1 MHQRK
6 SKKILI
12 YVFLLLIVGSINN
25 VSLNNITLKDI
36 NNIKIVGLEERDN
49 FILLNQIKSLNLS
62 NIFLIDG
69 RKIEKK
75 ILSNNLV
82 ENFFIFKRYPSS
94 IDVNIETTKFF
105 ARINKNGK
113 KFLVGSNG
121 KLIEDNLSNNQ
132 LPFIFG
138 TLDINE
144 FLKFKNMI
152 DQSKISYQEIKNL
165 YFFSSKRW
173 DIELKNN
180 ILIKLSKNNTKASL
194 KLVLEFLHSNEFK
207 DIKMIDARI
216 TNQIILND

>member
-36 NNIKIVGLEERDN
+36 DNIKIVGLEEKDN
-49 FILLNQIKSLNLS
+49 LILLNQIRSLNLS

-69 RKIEKK
+69 KKIEKK
-75 ILSNNLV
+75 IVSNNLI

-94 IDVNIETTKFF
+94 LDVNIETTKFL

-138 TLDINE
+138 TLDIDE
-144 FLKFKNMI
+144 FLKFKKTI
-152 DQSKISYQEIKNL
+152 DESKISYQEIKNL

-194 KLVLEFLHSNEFK
+194 KLVLEFLHGNEFK

>member
-36 NNIKIVGLEERDN
+36 DNIKIVGLEEKDN
-49 FILLNQIKSLNLS
+49 LILLNQIRSLNLS

-69 RKIEKK
+69 KKIEKK
-75 ILSNNLV
+75 IVSNNLI

-94 IDVNIETTKFF
+94 LDVNIETTKFL

-138 TLDINE
+138 TLDIDE
-144 FLKFKNMI
+144 FLKFKKTI

-194 KLVLEFLHSNEFK
+194 KLVLQFLHGNEFK

>member
-36 NNIKIVGLEERDN
+36 DNIKIVGLEEKDN
-49 FILLNQIKSLNLS
+49 LILLNQIRSLNLS

-69 RKIEKK
+69 KKIEKK
-75 ILSNNLV
+75 IVSNNLI

-94 IDVNIETTKFF
+94 LDVNIETTKFL

-138 TLDINE
+138 TLDIDE
-144 FLKFKNMI
+144 FLKFKKTI

-194 KLVLEFLHSNEFK
+194 KLVLEFLHGNEFK

>member
-12 YVFLLLIVGSINN
+12 CVFLLLIVGSINN

-36 NNIKIVGLEERDN
+36 DNIKIVGLEEKDN
-49 FILLNQIKSLNLS
+49 LILLNQIRSLNLS

-69 RKIEKK
+69 KKIEKK
-75 ILSNNLV
+75 IVSNNLI

-94 IDVNIETTKFF
+94 LDVNIETTKFL

-138 TLDINE
+138 TLDIDE
-144 FLKFKNMI
+144 FLKFKKTI
-152 DQSKISYQEIKNL
+152 DESKISYQEIKNL

-194 KLVLEFLHSNEFK
+194 KLVLEFLHGNEFK

>member
-36 NNIKIVGLEERDN
+36 DNIKIVGLEEKDN
-49 FILLNQIKSLNLS
+49 LILLNQIRSLNLS

-69 RKIEKK
+69 KKIEKK
-75 ILSNNLV
+75 IVSNNLI

-94 IDVNIETTKFF
+94 LDVNIETTKFL

-138 TLDINE
+138 TLDIDE
-144 FLKFKNMI
+144 FLKFKKTI

-194 KLVLEFLHSNEFK
+194 KLVLEFLHGNEFK

-216 TNQIILND
+216 TDQIILND

>member
-36 NNIKIVGLEERDN
+36 DNIKIVGLEEKDN
-49 FILLNQIKSLNLS
+49 LILLNQIRSLNLS

-69 RKIEKK
+69 KKIEKK
-75 ILSNNLV
+75 IVSNNLI

-94 IDVNIETTKFF
+94 LDVNIETTKFL

-138 TLDINE
+138 TLDIDE
-144 FLKFKNMI
+144 FLKFKKTI

-194 KLVLEFLHSNEFK
+194 KLVLEFLHGNEF
-207 DIKMIDARI
+207 
-216 TNQIILND
+216 

>member
-36 NNIKIVGLEERDN
+36 DNIKIVGLEEKDN
-49 FILLNQIKSLNLS
+49 LILLNQIRSLNLS

-69 RKIEKK
+69 KKIEKK
-75 ILSNNLV
+75 IVSNNLI

-94 IDVNIETTKFF
+94 IDVNIETTKFL

-138 TLDINE
+138 TLDIDE
-144 FLKFKNMI
+144 FLKFKKTI

-194 KLVLEFLHSNEFK
+194 KLVLEFLHGNEFK

>member
-25 VSLNNITLKDI
+25 VSLNNIRLKDI
-36 NNIKIVGLEERDN
+36 DNIKIVGLEERDN

-75 ILSNNLV
+75 IVSNNLV

-94 IDVNIETTKFF
+94 IDVNIETTKFL

-194 KLVLEFLHSNEFK
+194 KLVLEFLYGNEFK

>member
-25 VSLNNITLKDI
+25 VSLNNIRLKDI
-36 NNIKIVGLEERDN
+36 DNIKIVGLEERDN

-94 IDVNIETTKFF
+94 IDVNIETTKFL
-105 ARINKNGK
+105 ARINKK
-113 KFLVGSNG
+113 RS
-121 KLIEDNLSNNQ
+121 LICLLLQVSR
-132 LPFIFG
+132 
-138 TLDINE
+138 
-144 FLKFKNMI
+144 
-152 DQSKISYQEIKNL
+152 SY
-165 YFFSSKRW
+165 
-173 DIELKNN
+173 
-180 ILIKLSKNNTKASL
+180 
-194 KLVLEFLHSNEFK
+194 
-207 DIKMIDARI
+207 
-216 TNQIILND
+216 

>member
-75 ILSNNLV
+75 IGSNNLV

-94 IDVNIETTKFF
+94 IDVNIETTKFL

-180 ILIKLSKNNTKASL
+180 ILIKLSKK
-194 KLVLEFLHSNEFK
+194 SNISCKES
-207 DIKMIDARI
+207 IV
-216 TNQIILND
+216 

>member
-25 VSLNNITLKDI
+25 VSLNNIRLKDI
-36 NNIKIVGLEERDN
+36 DNIKIVGLEERDN

-94 IDVNIETTKFF
+94 IDVNIETTKFL

-194 KLVLEFLHSNEFK
+194 KLVLEFLHGNEFK